1 MLESDIMSFI
11 LLKNRYYTLKEVAEI
26 LGVTPQT
33 IGGKIDKLNEGTDY
47 VRLNRPAYLFPV
59 DAIPKLKM
67 LRGGVS
73 RNRRK
78 NKKED
83 V

>member
-1 MLESDIMSFI
+1 MSFV
-11 LLKNRYYTLKEVAEI
+11 LLENEYFTLKEVAEK

-33 IGGKIDKLNEGTDY
+33 IGTKLDKLHEGTDY

-78 NKKED
+78 KKED
-83 V
+83 KD